1 MLLAAVDGVGRD
13 DAQLFH
19 QVFRFLHVDE
29 AARDDIRPGDDAAVL
44 GRDVHDHDEHTVL
57 RQMLPVAQ
65 NDASDVADAGAVDQN
80 PAGRNGAA
88 PLAGGLCK
96 LKHLADIGDKNILG
110 IHAHS
115 LGQTRM
121 CLQMALLAVDWNKES
136 GLEQS
141 VDDLQFLL
149 ACHR

>member
-1 MLLAAVDGVGRD
+1 
-13 DAQLFH
+13 
-19 QVFRFLHVDE
+19 
-29 AARDDIRPGDDAAVL
+29 
-44 GRDVHDHDEHTVL
+44 
-57 RQMLPVAQ
+57 MLPVAQ

-121 CLQMALLAVDWNKES
+121 RLQMALLAVDGNKES
-136 GLEQS
+136 GLE
-141 VDDLQFLL
+141 
-149 ACHR
+149 